1 MDLKVASLT
10 AKKNKKKTTQQN
22 ITAKRN
28 TYKSVFMKFSN
39 CHY

>member
-1 MDLKVASLT
+1 MALKVASLM
-10 AKKNKKKTTQQN
+10 AKKKKKKKPQQN
-22 ITAKRN
+22 ITTKRN